1 MNTDNVVYTDEEQRQ
16 RAYAKK
22 VAELRRAYSHLIS
35 LRGERRDRI
44 VKAALIRMSLAGEVK
59 TPKEIRAQMDA
70 LPKK

>member
-22 VAELRRAYSHLIS
+22 VAELRRIYSHIIN
-35 LRGERRDRI
+35 LRGEHRARVI
-44 VKAALIRMSLAGEVK
+44 EAALIRMTLAGEVK
-59 TPKEIRAQMDA
+59 SSKEIRAQVDA